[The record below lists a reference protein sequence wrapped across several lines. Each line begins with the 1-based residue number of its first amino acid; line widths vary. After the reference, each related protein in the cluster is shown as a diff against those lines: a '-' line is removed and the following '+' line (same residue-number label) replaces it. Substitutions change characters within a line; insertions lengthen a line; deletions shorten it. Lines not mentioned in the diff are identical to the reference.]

1 MAIDMKGEFIQTIK
15 RGKPFEQLMWALNSN
30 KDIDTLNGY
39 TWMEKPN
46 TDSKGRG
53 RKKKK

>member
-1 MAIDMKGEFIQTIK
+1 MKGEFIQTIK

-39 TWMEKPN
+39 TWMEKPK

-53 RKKKK
+53 RKKKNA